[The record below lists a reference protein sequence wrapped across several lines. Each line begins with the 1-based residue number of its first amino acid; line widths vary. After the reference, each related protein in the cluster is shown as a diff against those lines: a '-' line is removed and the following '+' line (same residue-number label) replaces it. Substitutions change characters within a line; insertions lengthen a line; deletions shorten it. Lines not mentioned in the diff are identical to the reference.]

1 MSRPSVNLIAT
12 VLGTPDPHKLAH
24 FYAEL
29 LGWELGREAE
39 DDWATVRDP
48 EGGAGLSFQAE
59 RLHRRPVWPGNTVDQ
74 QMMMHLDFE
83 VDDLEAASAHAVALG
98 ATVAQYQPQDDTIV
112 HYDPAGHPFCLFI
125 VTGED
130 DDETEG

>member
-29 LGWELGREAE
+29 LGWELGREEE

-74 QMMMHLDFE
+74 QMMMHLDFQ
-83 VDDLEAASAHAVALG
+83 VDDLEAASAHAVSLG
-98 ATVAQYQPQDDTIV
+98 ARVAEYQPQADNLV
-112 HYDPAGHPFCLFI
+112 HFDPVGHPFCLWV
-125 VTGED
+125 VTEQDED
-130 DDETEG
+130 A